1 MRVPPRAFGAR
12 STHACAAGN
21 ELAKPPCTRGSTP
34 AYGTTGGVEIRD
46 TRPSLSRHAHETPLA
61 AGAAERAPTSSD
73 GVLVGGG
80 ALPQA
85 IDSDRQS
92 ANDANAG
99 RVIAAP

>member
-1 MRVPPRAFGAR
+1 
-12 STHACAAGN
+12 
-21 ELAKPPCTRGSTP
+21 
-34 AYGTTGGVEIRD
+34 
-46 TRPSLSRHAHETPLA
+46 
-61 AGAAERAPTSSD
+61 
-73 GVLVGGG
+73 VLVGGG